1 MNKKWY
7 GINKVGN
14 IQIIEAVRETEQ
26 YIITAKGYRYKK
38 KSNAWNYD
46 IFYFNY
52 YSKEEAI
59 LVLKEMKEASD
70 LIFKTSLDILE
81 EK

>member
-1 MNKKWY
+1 MSKKWY

-14 IQIIEAVRETEQ
+14 LQIIEAVRETEQ